1 MIAWIIGLGVPERF
15 ARPLLIALA
24 VIAGIAVLCVAKCSY
39 DRSVIERHD
48 DARDAAIAT
57 QGRAGEAQASD
68 ERRADDAR
76 ISNEKEEMHN
86 ATASMPDRAPSDRQ
100 RARAC
105 VILRQQARASGD
117 PVPTGC

>member
-1 MIAWIIGLGVPERF
+1 MIAWMIGLGLPERF
-15 ARPLLIALA
+15 ARPLLGALA
-24 VIAGIAVLCVAKCSY
+24 VFAGIAILSLAKCSY
-39 DRSVIERHD
+39 DRRLIERHD
-48 DARDAAIAT
+48 DARDATIAA

-76 ISNEKEEMHN
+76 ISNETEEMDN

-117 PVPTGC
+117 PVPAGC